1 MKTNCQDRA
10 ELACSEDLRIIQ
22 VELPSDCAG
31 VAAALRRA
39 FAGAVPRP
47 SEGEFDALLRQLN

>member
-1 MKTNCQDRA
+1 MKTSCHDRA
-10 ELACSEDLRIIQ
+10 EWACSEDRRIIQ

-39 FAGAVPRP
+39 FAGVDQRP